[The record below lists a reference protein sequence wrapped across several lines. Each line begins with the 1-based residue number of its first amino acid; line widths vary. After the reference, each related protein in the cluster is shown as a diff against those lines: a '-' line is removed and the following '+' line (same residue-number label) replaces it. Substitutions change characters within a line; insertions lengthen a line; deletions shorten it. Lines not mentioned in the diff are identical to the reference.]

1 MRKFLVTAL
10 STLAFLSIAA
20 VAFAE
25 DGAAAAAAAAAATS
39 AKLDSYGLMMVCVAA
54 AVSMSLSV
62 MVAALSQ
69 GWGLKTACEGIARNP
84 EASGKIMQPLII
96 GLAFIESLAIYS
108 LVINLILLVANGYA

>member
-10 STLAFLSIAA
+10 STVAFMSLAA
-20 VAFAE
+20 VAFAQ
-25 DGAAAAAAAAAATS
+25 DGGS
-39 AKLDSYGLMMVCVAA
+39 AKLDSTGLMVVCVSATLC
-54 AVSMSLSV
+54 MSLSV
-62 MVAALSQ
+62 MVAALAQ
-69 GWGLKTACEGIARNP
+69 GWGLKTACDGIARNP